1 MRHLISSIALFI
13 SLFLV
18 VMSNISYSQTIGA
31 GTWPTEKTMRFIA
44 VFPAGG
50 SVDQIARILANSLQP
65 DLKQH
70 IIVENIGGASGVIG
84 TAALARSDPD
94 GYTFGVVVDTHA
106 VNPSFKDKLP
116 YDTLKDF
123 APVTLIGTSP
133 MILVASKKS
142 GIVNFKQLIELSKSG
157 NQFSYGSIGIGSL
170 AHLAMARLAKT
181 EGFDWGHIPYRGGP
195 PLLQDVLGG
204 QIQLA
209 MGSETIMR
217 PHIENGSVVPLVVTT
232 SKRSIGLPTIPTI
245 SESGFLG
252 FNAPTW
258 WGVLAPA
265 KTPPAIIESMHQSI
279 TKTLKNPLVV
289 EKFKAQGIEVVA
301 GNPNTLRE
309 FIGKQVAIWGKFVI
323 ENNIKDTP

>member
-1 MRHLISSIALFI
+1 MRHLIPSIVFFI
-13 SLFLV
+13 SLFFVSL
-18 VMSNISYSQTIGA
+18 SNISYSQTSGA
-31 GTWPTEKTMRFIA
+31 GSWPSEKTMRFIA

-50 SVDQIARILANSLQP
+50 SVDQIARSLAISLQP
-65 DLKQH
+65 DLKQN

-116 YDTLKDF
+116 YDTIKDF

-133 MILVASKKS
+133 MVLVASKKS

-181 EGFDWGHIPYRGGP
+181 ESFDWGHIPYRGGP
-195 PLLQDVLGG
+195 PLIQDVLGG

-209 MGSETIMR
+209 IGSEAIMR
-217 PHIENGSVVPLVVTT
+217 PHIENGGLVPLVVTT
-232 SKRSIGLPTIPTI
+232 SKRSIGLPTVPTI

-265 KTPPAIIESMHQSI
+265 KTSPAIIESMHQSI
-279 TKTLKNPLVV
+279 TKALKNPLVV

-301 GNPNTLRE
+301 GNPNTLRD
-309 FIGKQVAIWGKFVI
+309 FIGNQMAIWGKFVI
-323 ENNIKDTP
+323 ENNIKDSP